1 VSKIHVD
8 FVACPLAWSVRRC
21 SGVALVHLS
30 GEIDLSNAVEVEERL
45 ASLRAFGTR
54 PIVVDVS
61 GTTFMDATGVNALLQ
76 AQRAARARGQEFCVV
91 HPRGIVARVFEV
103 LGLERVLVAEEG
115 AGTRC

>member
-1 VSKIHVD
+1 VARIHVD
-8 FVACPLAWSVRRC
+8 FVACPLGWSVRRC

-61 GTTFMDATGVNALLQ
+61 GTTFMDANGVKALLQ

-91 HPRGIVARVFEV
+91 HPRGIVARLFEI
-103 LGLERVLVAEEG
+103 LGLERVLVSDEG
-115 AGTRC
+115 ARKAC